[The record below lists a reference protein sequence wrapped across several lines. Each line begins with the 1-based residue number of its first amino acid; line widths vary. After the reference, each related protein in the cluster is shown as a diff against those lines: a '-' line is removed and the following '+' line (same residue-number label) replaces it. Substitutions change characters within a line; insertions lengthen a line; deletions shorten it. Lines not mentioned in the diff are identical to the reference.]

1 VKRALLVLLAACG
14 GEEKARVE
22 PAGSGSAA
30 PPKETITAQLA
41 GCSAALAAPTDP
53 RDRIAAI
60 GTIGTIGTG
69 YGSPIRSSNAPRVV
83 LSTPSVDGDL
93 DAALVRRILRRHAA
107 KFLYCFE
114 KQVAVNPKLA
124 GGVVEAG
131 FAIQSS
137 GAVAS
142 PRADGIDLEVS
153 RCIVNALGTVRFPPP
168 RDGNQVQVTAPIRI
182 EYQPSSTAPVPS
194 VPSRRPVRTPRE
206 WTPFAGEPP
215 LLADADAA
223 PFVELVTG
231 VVRERLASVEHCFDG
246 ARGAVRAMIAIDPSG
261 RVESTRAGGIGDSA
275 IERCIATAVS
285 NFTVTPPPRAIEVAC
300 DFTRGGA
307 APLRVSPDAGYT
319 VVELTGREMR
329 NRTNVRDIP
338 PRGTP
343 LSVTLIG
350 TLPSVLIVA
359 EPDAPGHGLEHALW
373 WVPAGTTLVAVK
385 ASGGAPVFLGMG
397 DSRAQR
403 SATTDKRVVQLRTDN
418 GRLRACIPGEV
429 LARSAPLLEPRTM
442 DAVLAEVVAACQ
454 RTACEPTVVVG
465 TSGEFIAKDLV
476 ATTSAARRA
485 GFQSIS
491 IGGPACDP

>member
-1 VKRALLVLLAACG
+1 MRRALLVLFAACG
-14 GEEKARVE
+14 GEDKARVE

-30 PPKETITAQLA
+30 PPKETITVQLA
-41 GCSAALAAPTDP
+41 GCSPALAAPADP

-60 GTIGTIGTG
+60 GTIGTIGGTG

-114 KQVAVNPKLA
+114 KQAAVNPRLA
-124 GGVVEAG
+124 GGIVETG

-142 PRADGIDLEVS
+142 PRADGVDPEVS
-153 RCIVNALGTVRFPPP
+153 KCVVNALATVAFPPP

-182 EYQPSSTAPVPS
+182 EYRPASTTPVAPV
-194 VPSRRPVRTPRE
+194 RPPARTSHE
-206 WTPFAGEPP
+206 WTPFATEPP
-215 LLADADAA
+215 LLADADAK
-223 PFVELVTG
+223 PVVEAVTAS
-231 VVRERLASVEHCFDG
+231 VRSRLAAVEHCFDG

-261 RVESTRAGGIGDSA
+261 RIESTRAGGIGDSA
-275 IERCIATAVS
+275 IERCIATAIS
-285 NFTVTPPPRAIEVAC
+285 GFTVAPPPVQGVEVAC
-300 DFTRGGA
+300 DFTRGGD

-319 VVELTGREMR
+319 VLELTSREMR
-329 NRTNVRDIP
+329 NRNNVREIP

-343 LSVTLIG
+343 PSVTLLG
-350 TLPSVLIVA
+350 TMTSALIVA

-373 WVPAGTTLVAVK
+373 WAPAGTTLVAVK
-385 ASGGAPVFLGMG
+385 ASGGAPVLLGMG

-403 SATTDKRVVQLRTDN
+403 SPTIDKRVVQLRTDH
-418 GRLRACIPGEV
+418 GRMRACIPGET
-429 LARSAPLLEPRTM
+429 LDRSAPLLEPRTM
-442 DAVLAEVVAACQ
+442 DAVMVDVLAACK
-454 RTACEPTVVVG
+454 RAPCESTIVVG
-465 TSGEFIAKDLV
+465 TSGEFVVKDLV

-485 GFQSIS
+485 GLPSIS